1 MLCST
6 GPFFGMALNLPV
18 SSAEFCRQ
26 QAERVL
32 KTRLS
37 FVERALGTA
46 SGKDLS
52 VSLLYG
58 TTGFLRGKCFPL
70 ETPRHVF

>member
-32 KTRLS
+32 KTRMS
-37 FVERALGTA
+37 FVERALGMA
-46 SGKDLS
+46 SGKDFICQLTVRDYWVSKREMLS
-52 VSLLYG
+52 
-58 TTGFLRGKCFPL
+58 LRN
-70 ETPRHVF
+70 T